1 MDTFLGLPMAM
12 EAARKGGSMPT
23 VFNAANEL
31 AVKKFLQEKIRF
43 LDIYEIIRQSMDR
56 HKVIQNPNLD
66 EILATEDET
75 YKWIES
81 RW

>member
-1 MDTFLGLPMAM
+1 MTGVQTCALPIL
-12 EAARKGGSMPT
+12 PT

-31 AVKKFLQEKIRF
+31 AVKKFLQEKIGF
-43 LDIYEIIRQSMDR
+43 LDIYEIIGQSMDR
-56 HKVIQNPNLD
+56 HQVIANPDLD
-66 EILATEDET
+66 EILAVEAET